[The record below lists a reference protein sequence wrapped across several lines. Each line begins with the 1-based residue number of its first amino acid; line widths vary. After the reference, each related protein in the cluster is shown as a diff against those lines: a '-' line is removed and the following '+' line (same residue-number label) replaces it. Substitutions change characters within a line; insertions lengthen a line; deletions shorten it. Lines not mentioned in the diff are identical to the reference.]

1 MALGPTFPWRLT
13 LPSSASGSESLRA
26 PRPAQGS
33 TGQHRAGAAAGA
45 PSGLGG
51 GAPESPSRFLLFL
64 GLFQGSASFL
74 PLCSFKTLSLSVSGG
89 FCMCLTGVSETL
101 TLPPPL
107 PPRSQPLP
115 LLASHLPLRR
125 LPAPA
130 SSSPCLSSVL
140 VPLPRFRSFSHAV
153 CRFLCECVHS
163 HARAHACADT
173 EASRILGVPLF
184 QPHPSI

>member
-1 MALGPTFPWRLT
+1 MQAGGGGGESASGLALGPTFPWRLT
-13 LPSSASGSESLRA
+13 LPSSASGSGSLRA

-89 FCMCLTGVSETL
+89 PQKLALSRNESQATTCCEEGRERDLLGFPPQSWETNEGDDVVNGILSGQVSVSTTTSLVLDTGNTQCSL
-101 TLPPPL
+101 
-107 PPRSQPLP
+107 R
-115 LLASHLPLRR
+115 SHLRW
-125 LPAPA
+125 
-130 SSSPCLSSVL
+130 SVG
-140 VPLPRFRSFSHAV
+140 
-153 CRFLCECVHS
+153 E
-163 HARAHACADT
+163 
-173 EASRILGVPLF
+173 
-184 QPHPSI
+184 